1 MQIGKFGSFVYN
13 DALWVQDSSQFS
25 HKKKTPFNKA
35 PFLGVVKHSTKHR
48 TGLPQ
53 LSLRKNTQ
61 KWHVMHPKQLMFF
74 KSHFFLILNAIA
86 GCFLGRLLDIYFF
99 SQGVF
104 FWSRKKPRDFDSIP
118 GCFGG
123 GTLEAGRREQET
135 FSLVQPKAQA
145 PDTTPEPLADE
156 SPRSMKMEKE
166 LFGVRM
172 RTWRLDHQGVKC
184 FFSPHT

>member
-1 MQIGKFGSFVYN
+1 MWCTQ
-13 DALWVQDSSQFS
+13 SSWC
-25 HKKKTPFNKA
+25 
-35 PFLGVVKHSTKHR
+35 V
-48 TGLPQ
+48 
-53 LSLRKNTQ
+53 
-61 KWHVMHPKQLMFF
+61 FF

-86 GCFLGRLLDIYFF
+86 VCFLGRLLDIYFF

-104 FWSRKKPRDFDSIP
+104 FWSREKTEGFWLHSRMFR
-118 GCFGG
+118 G

-156 SPRSMKMEKE
+156 SPGSMKMEKE

-172 RTWRLDHQGVKC
+172 RTWRLD
-184 FFSPHT
+184 

>member
-1 MQIGKFGSFVYN
+1 M
-13 DALWVQDSSQFS
+13 
-25 HKKKTPFNKA
+25 
-35 PFLGVVKHSTKHR
+35 
-48 TGLPQ
+48 
-53 LSLRKNTQ
+53 
-61 KWHVMHPKQLMFF
+61 
-74 KSHFFLILNAIA
+74 
-86 GCFLGRLLDIYFF
+86 LL
-99 SQGVF
+99 QGVF
-104 FWSRKKPRDFDSIP
+104 WADFWIYISFPKESFFGAEKKPRDFDSIP

-156 SPRSMKMEKE
+156 SPGSMKMEKE

-184 FFSPHT
+184 FFLSTYIAILKYCI